1 MSQHVDEGLR
11 RIHSDPFN
19 PIPTPRWGS
28 SSPKTAVKVPWP
40 AAQTPKA
47 IRSSPALDAPLPQ
60 ADALVVTW
68 TSGEAR
74 TMGQLFA
81 GTQLEDWNE
90 YKHNV
95 SSFIPI
101 VTGSQAPFNEDSTE
115 NARYYH
121 VLGLY
126 TLVELAGKK
135 IVVVKSGLHP
145 AYDGPHVPMMTLW
158 QQMISEVRPKLVITT
173 GTGGGIGSDVLLGD
187 VVIAKN
193 VRFDATG
200 QFKTQPWAQASYPC
214 TAAVNE
220 TKMRALIT
228 TALLTPNGE
237 RLMTPRVPSMIYPSA
252 ANANVVTT
260 DVFAFD
266 DSSDYYGLQSKGKCC
281 DMGDAVLGL
290 AMSSWTPPKGV
301 TIPPFVA
308 IRNASD
314 PQIENSAGKSGLS
327 AANKKAEQIYNDYQC
342 ITTAGSVIATW
353 ATLLAQL
360 S

>member
-11 RIHSDPFN
+11 RIQFDPFSAVAA
-19 PIPTPRWGS
+19 PHWGS
-28 SSPKTAVKVPWP
+28 SPKAAVAVPWP
-40 AAQTPKA
+40 AAQAPKPIKA
-47 IRSSPALDAPLPQ
+47 GYSANTPLPE

-81 GTQLEDWNE
+81 GTQLEDWIE

-101 VTGSQAPFNEDSTE
+101 VTGSQAPFNYNGAE

-121 VLGLY
+121 TLGLY

-135 IVVVKSGLHP
+135 IVVLKSGLHP

-158 QQMISEVRPKLVITT
+158 QQMIAEVKPKLVITT

-193 VRFDATG
+193 FRFDCTG
-200 QFKTQPWAQASYPC
+200 QFKAEPWSQSAYACAPVDEM
-214 TAAVNE
+214 AIE
-220 TKMRALIT
+220 RLIT
-228 TALLTPNGE
+228 PALLKPNGQ
-237 RLMTPRVPSMIYPSA
+237 RLMTPRTPNMIYPSA
-252 ANANVVTT
+252 PAANVVTT
-260 DVFAFD
+260 DTFAFD
-266 DSSDYYGLQSKGKCC
+266 DSSDYYGLQGKGKCC

-290 AMSSWTPPKGV
+290 AMSGWVPPKGIV
-301 TIPPFVA
+301 IPSFVA

-314 PQIENSAGKSGLS
+314 PQIENSQGKAGLS
-327 AANKKAEQIYNDYQC
+327 SANKKAEQIYNDYQC

-360 S
+360 